1 MFQDSRSTGDV
12 CQVDIPQASMQ
23 LLSVTAVM
31 SGLC

>member
-12 CQVDIPQASMQ
+12 CLVDIPQVNIQ
-23 LLSVTAVM
+23 LLSVIAVM